1 MTDRF
6 ESILDESISAW
17 QAGVPLEE
25 ILAEVP
31 DYADEL
37 RPLLY
42 AATVLTD
49 PNPVPAPAEKKA
61 ALRAEYIKQ
70 VAELPAIT
78 PAPFRGKVR
87 AIIKVIKRRTTREAV
102 LKDIIT
108 VTITIILTLFVV
120 ALTLNYLAVNTI
132 PSDFLYG
139 VKRISENI
147 QLSLT
152 FDPERKAELEE
163 EFNQH
168 RLEEIEKLI
177 EQNRAAVIQFKGI
190 LETKGENLWIVEDHT
205 IFLPNDISI
214 EDEIVEGD
222 VVEVMG
228 LLRSNNVL
236 VADTIRLVR

>member
-152 FDPERKAELEE
+152 FDPERKAELEK

>member
-120 ALTLNYLAVNTI
+120 ALTLNYLAANTI

-139 VKRISENI
+139 VKRISEDI

-163 EFNQH
+163 EFNQR

-214 EDEIVEGD
+214 EGEIEEGD
-222 VVEVMG
+222 TVEVMG

-236 VADTIRLVR
+236 VADTIRLVD

>member
-1 MTDRF
+1 MDRF

-42 AATVLTD
+42 AATLLTD

-61 ALRAEYIKQ
+61 ALRAEYIRQ

-120 ALTLNYLAVNTI
+120 ALTLNYLAANTI

-139 VKRISENI
+139 VKRISEDI

-152 FDPERKAELEE
+152 FNPERKAELEE
-163 EFNQH
+163 EFNQR
-168 RLEEIEKLI
+168 RLQEIEELI
-177 EQNRAAVIQFKGI
+177 EQNRAAVIQFQGI

-214 EDEIVEGD
+214 EGEIEEGD
-222 VVEVMG
+222 TVEVMG

>member
-1 MTDRF
+1 MRA
-6 ESILDESISAW
+6 SR

-120 ALTLNYLAVNTI
+120 ALTLNYLAANTI

-139 VKRISENI
+139 VKRISEDI

-152 FDPERKAELEE
+152 ISPERKAELEE
-163 EFNQH
+163 EFNQR
-168 RLEEIEKLI
+168 RLQEIEELI
-177 EQNRAAVIQFKGI
+177 EQNRAAVIQFQGI

-214 EDEIVEGD
+214 EGEIEEGD
-222 VVEVMG
+222 TVEVMG

-236 VADTIRLVR
+236 IADTIKLVR

>member
-70 VAELPAIT
+70 VTELPAIT

-120 ALTLNYLAVNTI
+120 ALTLNYLAANTI

-139 VKRISENI
+139 VKRISEDI

-163 EFNQH
+163 EFNQR

-222 VVEVMG
+222 VVEVIG

>member
-78 PAPFRGKVR
+78 PSPFRGKVR

>member
-1 MTDRF
+1 MMDRF
-6 ESILDESISAW
+6 ESILDESISAL

-42 AATVLTD
+42 AATLLTD
-49 PNPVPAPAEKKA
+49 PNPAPAPAEKKA
-61 ALRAEYIKQ
+61 ALRAEYIRQ
-70 VAELPAIT
+70 IAELPAIT
-78 PAPFRGKVR
+78 PSPFRGKIR

-120 ALTLNYLAVNTI
+120 ALTLNYLAANTI

-139 VKRISENI
+139 VKRISEDI

-152 FDPERKAELEE
+152 FNPERKAELEE
-163 EFNQH
+163 EFNQR
-168 RLEEIEKLI
+168 RLQEIEELI
-177 EQNRAAVIQFKGI
+177 EQNRAAVIQFQGI

-214 EDEIVEGD
+214 EGEIEEGNT
-222 VVEVMG
+222 VEVMG

>member
-1 MTDRF
+1 MDRF

-42 AATVLTD
+42 AATLFTD

-61 ALRAEYIKQ
+61 ALRAEYIRQ

-120 ALTLNYLAVNTI
+120 ALTLNYLAANTI

-139 VKRISENI
+139 VKRMSEDI

-152 FDPERKAELEE
+152 FNLERKAELEE
-163 EFNQH
+163 EFNQR
-168 RLEEIEKLI
+168 RLQEIEELI
-177 EQNRAAVIQFKGI
+177 EQNRAAVIQFQGI

-214 EDEIVEGD
+214 EGEIEEGD
-222 VVEVMG
+222 TVEVMG